1 MFNDDPIK
9 SYGKSKVSKI
19 FGEEDLSGGIENKY
33 EYDDNENLEDNYQ
46 PAFFVTKYGI
56 NRTRGLS
63 IQTVFVSFI
72 LIWIALC
79 SYALYTYTQ
88 DLNELNQESQNA
100 IAAME
105 ENEMTQAQKQNEIKN
120 AEERLNQYEFNE
132 LKQIVFEDGASIP
145 TIYNSV
151 DKVKKVKEQK
161 YRYLDKRFG
170 DGITTIEIIY
180 EEPFTENEIDS
191 YIFDLIS
198 ENYMVT
204 KMSYLNEYTFV
215 KEIVGTDKFLM
226 VIIEDDRLVYGAGVG
241 NSAEYTRENKN
252 IK

>member
-9 SYGKSKVSKI
+9 SYGKSKVSNI

-33 EYDDNENLEDNYQ
+33 EYDGNENNYQ

-105 ENEMTQAQKQNEIKN
+105 ENEITQAQKQNEIKN

-132 LKQIVFEDGASIP
+132 LKQIVFEDGMSIP